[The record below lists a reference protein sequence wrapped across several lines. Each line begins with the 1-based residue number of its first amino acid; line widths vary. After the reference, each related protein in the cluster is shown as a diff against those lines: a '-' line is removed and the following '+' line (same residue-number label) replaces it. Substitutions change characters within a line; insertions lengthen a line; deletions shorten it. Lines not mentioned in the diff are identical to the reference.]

1 MDHRPAR
8 VHRSYHWRSALSRAN
23 TDDYIFVSGQVG
35 FVDAKGKEVFNL
47 ARFFMSTMKD
57 FAFHTI
63 YNYSA
68 RMRFGCT
75 LNLGDLIRKKK
86 TVAQLEH

>member
-1 MDHRPAR
+1 
-8 VHRSYHWRSALSRAN
+8 
-23 TDDYIFVSGQVG
+23 
-35 FVDAKGKEVFNL
+35 
-47 ARFFMSTMKD
+47 MSTMKD

-68 RMRFGCT
+68 RMRFGCP

-86 TVAQLEH
+86 TVAAQLGD